1 MVLLEVVLHGL
12 AGRKLRTALTAIA
25 VVLGVGLIAGTYILT
40 DTINRSFDGIFA
52 TANEKIDVVVSP
64 RQAVKAQDG
73 AAPPAF
79 PAATLAEVRKVPGV
93 AQAEGGVFNL
103 AQIYDAKG
111 KKIGSQG
118 PPTFVGSV
126 QPETFSPYQ
135 YTEGRPP
142 RTADEVALDP
152 TAAENGGFKVGDKVG
167 VASQQPKKDYTL
179 VGIAKFGEQNS
190 IGGASIALMTLPE
203 AQRVLGEIGRFDEI
217 DVRAEPGT
225 GAALASRLRTAL
237 PASVAVRTGAQ
248 QASSQASDVQEGFA
262 FLRTVL
268 LIFAG
273 VVLFVGAFMI
283 FNTFSI
289 TVAQRMR
296 EFALLRT
303 IGASRAQVMRSV
315 VFEALL
321 VGLVASV
328 VGLLLGLLMAPG
340 LKGLF
345 KLVGFDLPAAGTV
358 VQPRT
363 IVVSLL
369 VGVVLTVVSSL
380 APALRATRV
389 PPIAALREGAVL
401 PRGRIARLST
411 PLAVTG
417 LALGAVLILLGL
429 FAGTGGSSSAA
440 LVGAGAAVI
449 FLAVALLSKYLVRP
463 LASVVGIPMERLRGM
478 TGRLARENA
487 TRNPG
492 RTASTA
498 AALMI
503 GMALVTFVTIL
514 AAGIKESVA
523 DSVEKGL
530 TGAFVVQNPDGRS
543 AIPGATAGALR
554 QVPGIDTVI
563 ETRFSQAKVRGI
575 KGTDSV
581 TGVDPQALSSIYR
594 VDWKKGSDATLRAIG
609 PADAVVKDKWAT
621 DNDIKVGQTLTVLT
635 PSDRTIR
642 LTVKGTYEDDAQ
654 LLTDLTVSNA
664 TIVRDFGSKDVAV
677 ALAGVVPGQSV
688 DAVKKRAETSLEARF
703 PSVEVL
709 TKKEFTDDVASQI
722 NQLLSLFYVLLGLAV
737 IVSLFGLVNTLA
749 LSIYERT
756 RELGMVRAI
765 GMSRR
770 QVRTTVRYESVITA
784 LIGAVLGLVLGVLF
798 AIAMT
803 PTLADQ
809 GLKIAIPV
817 GTLIVLALLAAIA
830 GVLAAVGP
838 ARRASHLDMLK
849 ALAYE

>member
-1 MVLLEVVLHGL
+1 MAKVVLQGL

-40 DTINRSFDGIFA
+40 DTINKSFDGIFA
-52 TANEKIDVVVSP
+52 TANEKVDVVISP
-64 RQAVKAQDG
+64 REAVKGQDG
-73 AAPPAF
+73 AMPPAF
-79 PAATLAEVRKVPGV
+79 PAATLAQVRKVPGV
-93 AQAEGGVFNL
+93 GQADGAVFNL
-103 AQIYDAKG
+103 AQIYDEKG
-111 KKIGSQG
+111 EKVGSQG

-126 QPETFSPYQ
+126 QPETFSAYE

-152 TAAENGGFKVGDKVG
+152 TAAEKGGFEVGDKVG

-190 IGGASIALMTLPE
+190 IGGASIAIMTLPE
-203 AQRVLGEIGRFDEI
+203 AQRVLGELGRFDEI
-217 DVRAEPGT
+217 DVRAEPGVS
-225 GAALASRLRTAL
+225 GAALAARLRDAL
-237 PASVAVRTGAQ
+237 PASITVRTGSE
-248 QASSQASDVQEGFA
+248 QASSQSADVREGFA
-262 FLRTVL
+262 FLRTAL

-303 IGASRAQVMRSV
+303 IGASRAQVLRSV
-315 VFEALL
+315 VLEALL
-321 VGLVASV
+321 VGVVASV
-328 VGLLLGLLMAPG
+328 IGLLLGLAMAPA
-340 LKGLF
+340 LRGLF
-345 KLVGFDLPAAGTV
+345 KLVGFDLPAEGTV
-358 VQPRT
+358 VQVRT
-363 IVVSLL
+363 IVISLL

-389 PPIAALREGAVL
+389 PPVAALREGAVL
-401 PRGRIARLST
+401 PRGRLARLST
-411 PLAVTG
+411 PLAIAG
-417 LALGAVLILLGL
+417 LAIGAALIVLGL
-429 FAGTGGSSSAA
+429 FGGTGGGSSAG
-440 LVGAGAAVI
+440 LLGAGAAVV

-463 LASVVGIPMERLRGM
+463 LASVVGVPMERLRGM

-487 TRNPG
+487 MRNPG

-523 DSVEKGL
+523 DSVSKGL
-530 TGAFVVQNPDGRS
+530 TGAFVVQNTDGRS
-543 AIPGATAGALR
+543 PIPGATAGALR
-554 QVPGIDTVI
+554 AVPGIGIVV

-575 KGTDSV
+575 MGTGNV
-581 TGVDPQALSSIYR
+581 TGVDPALPAIYR
-594 VDWKKGSDATLRAIG
+594 VEWKKGSDATLRALG
-609 PADAVVKDKWAT
+609 PADAVVKDKWAK
-621 DNDIKVGQTLTVLT
+621 DNDVEVGQVLTLLT
-635 PSDRTIR
+635 PSDRTVR

-654 LLTDLTVSNA
+654 LLTDLTVPNA
-664 TIVRDFGSKDVAV
+664 TIVREFASKDLAV
-677 ALAGVVPGQSV
+677 ALAGVAPGQSV
-688 DAVKKRAETSLEARF
+688 GAVKKRAEASLESRF

-709 TKKEFTDDVASQI
+709 TKKEFTDDVAGQI

-770 QVRTTVRYESVITA
+770 QVRTIVRYESVITA

-798 AIAMT
+798 SIAMT

-809 GLKIAIPV
+809 GLKIAIPF
-817 GTLIVLALLAAIA
+817 GTLIVLTLLAALA
-830 GVLAAVGP
+830 GVLAAIGP
-838 ARRASHLDMLK
+838 ARRASRLDVLE